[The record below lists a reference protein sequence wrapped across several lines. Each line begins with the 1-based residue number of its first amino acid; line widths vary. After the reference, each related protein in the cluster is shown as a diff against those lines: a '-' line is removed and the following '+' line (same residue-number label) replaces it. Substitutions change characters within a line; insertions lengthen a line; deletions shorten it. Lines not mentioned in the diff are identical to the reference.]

1 MRLLTTKE
9 FRRVWYYI
17 YLIYLAYLIRSS
29 QGVMVIFFFICKQ
42 KAIIAQAL
50 IIAVYLV
57 EHSLHSRI
65 MSTVRSKMLSISL
78 SGLHLVKTFAVI
90 IFLSNRC
97 FAQEVDPVPPNNI
110 AINGAYITLNQ
121 YASGGPK
128 IGRHTCWSLLQCA
141 HLCATRP
148 KCSSFNYQVLAAR
161 NALCE
166 LSNESIT
173 SSEERDKLKKMHGF
187 VFVQIMRKDLVS
199 FRSVP

>member
-1 MRLLTTKE
+1 
-9 FRRVWYYI
+9 
-17 YLIYLAYLIRSS
+17 
-29 QGVMVIFFFICKQ
+29 MVIFFFICKQ

-110 AINGAYITLNQ
+110 AINGAYI
-121 YASGGPK
+121 
-128 IGRHTCWSLLQCA
+128 SLTSMPREAQRLDAILVGVC
-141 HLCATRP
+141 
-148 KCSSFNYQVLAAR
+148 Y
-161 NALCE
+161 NALIFAQRVQNAPP
-166 LSNESIT
+166 LIT
-173 SSEERDKLKKMHGF
+173 KF
-187 VFVQIMRKDLVS
+187 
-199 FRSVP
+199 